1 VAGLAAFD
9 RRAQPE
15 PRRTA
20 HDRRQRRDVNGDYL
34 NSIKAIADDIDLA
47 RDYVHTSTSSWSTT
61 TPPSPSSTRSGG
73 RASAG

>member
-1 VAGLAAFD
+1 MLNRNLGALPMIGGNAA
-9 RRAQPE
+9 
-15 PRRTA
+15 TL
-20 HDRRQRRDVNGDYL
+20 NGDYL